1 MAEKRDASSVATE
14 GENVRRR
21 KYARRSVRAC
31 DECRLRKTRCDG
43 EEPCKHCIDIG
54 HAECSYEGRV
64 RPPLPPTKRI
74 RILEETLRAT
84 RGMLLAAREVGDH
97 SLGRAQLDALLEK
110 LDPTNIGDEDA
121 TQAGAPENTE
131 QYAQVQSTS
140 TQEHTSPSNHSDKSE
155 GEGHASSNMF
165 FGPISGHS
173 LVYRISKTFQEMPL
187 PDERTTRLHNAV
199 TDLFCARNPQL
210 KKHHEANR
218 AIPLPDSPTLVAL
231 FSCTFSEHLLLFQIL
246 TESELVKLL
255 DKFSEKRLSTSE
267 KALLHGVA
275 TSGYAR
281 GRQRHAEL
289 GCQSSLEM
297 AAQHFS
303 AAQGLL
309 NVARCEDV
317 MSLQAVL
324 CIVVYLIS
332 ISDITSAHTFSAI
345 SCSWI
350 LQLGLH
356 RLQPRSS
363 PQGMLPPHRGKDLL
377 IVTLKLH
384 LYLTSILDLP
394 LALQR
399 KQVADEIWASVQ
411 SRYDSHLA
419 TELDRSSP
427 SSCHFLL
434 LEITK
439 EGLDKTFSHST
450 EDMVIS
456 TDEAKED
463 IDLSQLGSVEAR
475 LQELIERCSASTAKI
490 SNQKMTAIAKAE
502 LEMTTYSCQLMLY
515 MPFMH
520 HAISMANNTAISRTR
535 SQRVLTCIK
544 TASKAISFAET
555 YQKQSLLEPSSWFQT
570 YTVFLSVLTLV
581 FLIAS
586 HKGTTRPGEAWK
598 KAEQGIRLL
607 AAMRC
612 HDNGANKSL
621 RVLRALVDQLSH
633 TVEFDI
639 DMIEQTTPLLCGG
652 TQGRGSS
659 QLSSGGS
666 GQSPGTGA
674 RDGRMSVSAVMQRNQ
689 SAADKM
695 LAEANEFVLFGNA
708 EGFGGA

>member
-1 MAEKRDASSVATE
+1 MAEKRDASNIATE

-54 HAECSYEGRV
+54 HGCSHEGRV

-74 RILEETLRAT
+74 RVLEETLRAT
-84 RGMLLAAREVGDH
+84 RGMLLTAREVGDH
-97 SLGRAQLDALLEK
+97 TLGRTQLDALLEK
-110 LDPTNIGDEDA
+110 LDPTNIGDED
-121 TQAGAPENTE
+121 TSQAGASENTE

-140 TQEHTSPSNHSDKSE
+140 TQEHIPPSNNSETCE
-155 GEGHASSNMF
+155 GEGHASSKSIMF

-173 LVYRISKTFQEMPL
+173 LVCRISKAFQEMPRS
-187 PDERTTRLHNAV
+187 DARTTRLHDAV
-199 TDLFCARNPQL
+199 TDLYCPRNPQL
-210 KKHHEANR
+210 KKHHKANR
-218 AIPLPDSPTLVAL
+218 AIPLPDSLTLVAL
-231 FSCTFSEHLLLFQIL
+231 FNCTFSEHLLLFQIL

-255 DKFSEKRLSTSE
+255 DNFSEKRLSTSE

-275 TSGYAR
+275 ASGYAR

-324 CIVVYLIS
+324 CLVVYLIS

-356 RLQPRSS
+356 RLGPKSG
-363 PQGMLPPHRGKDLL
+363 PQEMLPPHRGKDLL
-377 IVTLKLH
+377 IVGLKLH

-399 KQVADEIWASVQ
+399 KQVADDIWASVQ

-439 EGLDKTFSHST
+439 EGLDKTFSLST
-450 EDMVIS
+450 EAMAIS
-456 TDEAKED
+456 TDEAEED

-475 LQELIERCSASTAKI
+475 LQELIERCSASIAKI
-490 SNQKMTAIAKAE
+490 SSQKMAVIAKAE
-502 LEMTTYSCQLMLY
+502 LEMTTHSCQLMLY

-520 HAISMANNTAISRTR
+520 HAISMANKTTISRTR
-535 SQRVLTCIK
+535 SGRVLTCIK

-570 YTVFLSVLTLV
+570 YTIFLSVLTLV

-652 TQGRGSS
+652 TQGRASS
-659 QLSSGGS
+659 QLSPGGS
-666 GQSPGTGA
+666 GQSPGA
-674 RDGRMSVSAVMQRNQ
+674 RDGRMAVSAVMQKSQ

-708 EGFGGA
+708 EGFGGV